1 VEDRMRRPIGSL
13 ALFSGILALAVTSLG
28 AQTKPVGPPR
38 PAKNVVSDG
47 VSRAKKE
54 KKVVLVDFEASWCPA
69 CGYLDRFLDDSTGP
83 GQIMRNNY
91 VVVRLDALETTDHLA
106 LENPGSADWAKSMGN
121 DLTGT
126 GFPFMII
133 LDGSG
138 KKIGDSNVMP
148 PNSTLPP
155 NANIGYPRSVNEV
168 IGFDSLLLH
177 TAPHMSADERAKIK
191 AYLDRVAGRETP

>member
-1 VEDRMRRPIGSL
+1 MRRSIGSL
-13 ALFSGILALAVTSLG
+13 ALFSGVLIVATTGLS
-28 AQTKPVGPPR
+28 AQTRPAGPPK

-47 VSRAKKE
+47 VSKAKKE

-69 CGYLDRFLDDSTGP
+69 CGYLDRFLDDTTGP
-83 GQIMRNNY
+83 GQIMRANY

-106 LENPGSADWAKSMGN
+106 LENPGGADWAKAMGN

-133 LDGSG
+133 LDASG

-168 IGFDSLLLH
+168 IGFDSLLQR
-177 TAPHMSADERAKIK
+177 TAPHMTADERARIK
-191 AYLDRVAGRETP
+191 NYLDRVAGRTTP

>member
-1 VEDRMRRPIGSL
+1 MRRSIGSL
-13 ALFSGILALAVTSLG
+13 ALFSGILAVAATGLS
-28 AQTKPVGPPR
+28 AQAKPAGPPR
-38 PAKNVVSDG
+38 PAKNLVSEG

-54 KKVVLVDFEASWCPA
+54 KKVVMVDFEASWCPA

-83 GQIMRNNY
+83 GQIMRDNY

-106 LENPGSADWAKSMGN
+106 LENPGGADWAKSMGN

-126 GFPFMII
+126 GFPFLII
-133 LDGSG
+133 LDPSG

-155 NANIGYPRSVNEV
+155 NSNIGYPRSVNEV
-168 IGFDSLLLH
+168 VGFDSLLLH
-177 TAPHMSADERAKIK
+177 TAPHMTADQRAQIK
-191 AYLDRVAGRETP
+191 AYLDRVAGRVTP